1 MAQHLFWLAFMG
13 IKDNTLRPYWAES
26 RQQALHPGIE
36 HVMNQKPAAVFTKE
50 LRFTDEQ
57 TLELAQVLPRPASLL
72 MRAPQEE

>member
-26 RQQALHPGIE
+26 RQQALDPGIE
-36 HVMNQKPAAVFTKE
+36 HVMNQKPAAEFTKE
-50 LRFTDEQ
+50 LGFDEEQ
-57 TLELAQVLPRPASLL
+57 RLELAQVLPPPASLL